1 MPKDE
6 KWRTALDEFAARVRK
21 MYDGRLQTM
30 ILYGSRARDT
40 ADEGSDVDVLVVLN
54 PLGDFWTEFSRLQS
68 LAGSI
73 SLEHHVVLCPL
84 PVSADDLEEPKTPLL
99 MNAAHDGVRVA

>member
-1 MPKDE
+1 MNE
-6 KWRTALDEFAARVRK
+6 WETALDEFVDRVRK

-54 PLGDFWTEFSRLQS
+54 PLGNFWTEFSRLQS
-68 LAGSI
+68 LAGPI
-73 SLEHHVVLCPL
+73 SLEHDVVLCAL
-84 PVSADDLEEPKTPLL
+84 PVSADDLEEPKSPLL
-99 MNAAHDGVRVA
+99 MNAKRDGIRVA